1 MRNKT
6 EMGRC
11 FLVLKPYFSVPLAIL
26 KEIKGESKMSKKV
39 VRILTM
45 LGVIFLF
52 MGKAYDYGAE
62 SQHGVPYSTGYVV
75 DGKYNSIH
83 SGVLGG
89 NQKERMIS
97 AEELLFFM
105 ALRSMWCY
113 FCWNIL
119 GRRKDK
125 RL

>member
-45 LGVIFLF
+45 LGVIFFFLWVKH
-52 MGKAYDYGAE
+52 MIMVQ
-62 SQHGVPYSTGYVV
+62 SLSTEYR
-75 DGKYNSIH
+75 IQRAM
-83 SGVLGG
+83 L
-89 NQKERMIS
+89 
-97 AEELLFFM
+97 
-105 ALRSMWCY
+105 
-113 FCWNIL
+113 
-119 GRRKDK
+119 
-125 RL
+125 

>member
-45 LGVIFLF
+45 LGVIFFLF
-52 MGKAYDYGAE
+52 MGKEYDYGAE

-89 NQKERMIS
+89 NQKRENDFSRGATIFYGLGGVCGVIF
-97 AEELLFFM
+97 AGTF
-105 ALRSMWCY
+105 
-113 FCWNIL
+113 L
-119 GRRKDK
+119 GRRK
-125 RL
+125 R

>member
-45 LGVIFLF
+45 LGVIFFLF

-62 SQHGVPYSTGYVV
+62 SQHGVPYSMGYVV

-83 SGVLGG
+83 SGVLG
-89 NQKERMIS
+89 
-97 AEELLFFM
+97 
-105 ALRSMWCY
+105 
-113 FCWNIL
+113 
-119 GRRKDK
+119 
-125 RL
+125 

>member
-45 LGVIFLF
+45 LGVIFF
-52 MGKAYDYGAE
+52 PFYG
-62 SQHGVPYSTGYVV
+62 
-75 DGKYNSIH
+75 
-83 SGVLGG
+83 
-89 NQKERMIS
+89 
-97 AEELLFFM
+97 
-105 ALRSMWCY
+105 
-113 FCWNIL
+113 
-119 GRRKDK
+119 
-125 RL
+125 

>member
-45 LGVIFLF
+45 LGVIFSFLWVKH
-52 MGKAYDYGAE
+52 MIMVQ
-62 SQHGVPYSTGYVV
+62 SLSTEYR
-75 DGKYNSIH
+75 IQRAM
-83 SGVLGG
+83 L
-89 NQKERMIS
+89 
-97 AEELLFFM
+97 
-105 ALRSMWCY
+105 
-113 FCWNIL
+113 
-119 GRRKDK
+119 
-125 RL
+125 